1 MKRLVALFVFFC
13 ASAVTLAQ
21 TAPVTNPPD
30 GAQPMEQ
37 ASTAGNFGNL
47 TIAPG
52 GLQDWCCSDLG
63 YVNPVTGASMR
74 NYGHFSIGIQT
85 ALPSSGFV
93 ATWQIFGQNGAMSC
107 GKGCSAYQNTIL
119 PAIINPDSTMSPAVY
134 IVAAVPEIDPNT
146 GQQVTSSGF
155 CGAQRCDLPQ
165 WMPDPNA
172 GPVTFYDGTL
182 ATFTPNS
189 TVPLST
195 TLWTLKGQLRAGNY
209 MVVVDNAWSCGGR
222 ACLLPSANYFFS
234 RVTFASVCPTGQN
247 WDETQQACVTPP
259 PPPRDDRSRGADVS
273 ERPRL

>member
-1 MKRLVALFVFFC
+1 MKRLVALFVFLW

-52 GLQDWCCSDLG
+52 GLQDWCCSNLG

-74 NYGHFSIGIQT
+74 NYGHFSVGIQT
-85 ALPSSGFV
+85 TLSSSGFV
-93 ATWQIFGQNGAMSC
+93 ATWQIFGQNGGMSC

-119 PAIINPDSTMSPAVY
+119 PAIINPDSTTSPAVY
-134 IVAAVPEIDPNT
+134 IVAAIPEIDPNT
-146 GQQVTSSGF
+146 
-155 CGAQRCDLPQ
+155 
-165 WMPDPNA
+165 

-189 TVPLST
+189 TAPLST
-195 TLWTLKGQLRAGNY
+195 TLWTLKGQLMAGNY
-209 MVVVDNAWSCGGR
+209 LVVVDNAWSCGGR
-222 ACLLPSANYFFS
+222 GCL
-234 RVTFASVCPTGQN
+234 
-247 WDETQQACVTPP
+247 
-259 PPPRDDRSRGADVS
+259 
-273 ERPRL
+273 